1 MQVVTIRPGQ
11 DGQLGSV
18 VPKPS
23 WSQKVFY
30 AQELHRVLLGISKS
44 SEVAEVDL
52 AEWWHNVRKT

>member
-30 AQELHRVLLGISKS
+30 AQELHRVMESTNEFYSLDIASQL
-44 SEVAEVDL
+44 
-52 AEWWHNVRKT
+52 